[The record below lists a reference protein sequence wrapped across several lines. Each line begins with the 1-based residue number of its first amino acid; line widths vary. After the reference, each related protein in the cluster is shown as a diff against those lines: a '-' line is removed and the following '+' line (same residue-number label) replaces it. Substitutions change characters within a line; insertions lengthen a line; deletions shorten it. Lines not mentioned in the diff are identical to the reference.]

1 MRFLRNTD
9 YYRLIQPKELTTL
22 LQTAVISGY
31 DGTQLLI
38 DSENAA
44 IEEIRGYLSARY
56 YLDRLFSDTPLYSGT
71 KTYFGQNRVQYH
83 ETAYSATSTYAVGNR
98 ISINNNIYECFIAI
112 TVAEAFNAT
121 KWTFIC
127 LDYAIFSANL
137 PATEFKDLLDYPKT
151 TTVWFSDNYT
161 YTALQNTK
169 GQLLNNAVYSEYGA
183 DRTASNVDRGTQTY
197 LQDITSATYWL
208 RNTIYSFTGALPTD
222 GTKWTQID
230 NRNGLMINCIVDIVL
245 YNLFTILAPRN
256 VPAERITRYKGE
268 STHDTKCV
276 IGWLKAVSMG
286 ELSANLPTKYPTQG
300 ISLIFNSG
308 APKSQN
314 TY

>member
-22 LQTAVISGY
+22 LQTAVIAGY

-56 YLDRLFSDTPLYSGT
+56 DLDRLFSDTPLYSGT

-83 ETAYSATSTYAVGNR
+83 ETAYNATSTYAVGNR

-127 LDYAIFSANL
+127 LDYAIFSANI
-137 PATEFKDLLDYPKT
+137 PATEFKEFLDYPKT
-151 TTVWFSDNYT
+151 TNVWFSDNYT
-161 YTALQNTK
+161 YTAQQNTK
-169 GQLLNNAVYSEYGA
+169 GQLLNGAVYSIYGA
-183 DRTASNVDRGTQTY
+183 DGFVSY
-197 LQDITSATYWL
+197 LSDITSTTYWT
-208 RNTIYSFTGALPTD
+208 RNSIYSFTGALPTD
-222 GTKWTQID
+222 GTKWTAID
-230 NRNGLMINCIVDIVL
+230 NRNGLMINCIIDIVL

-268 STHDTKCV
+268 STHDTKCT
-276 IGWLKAVSMG
+276 IGWLKSIYAG
-286 ELSANLPTKYPTQG
+286 ELSANLPNKYPTQG
-300 ISLIFNSG
+300 LSVIFNSG